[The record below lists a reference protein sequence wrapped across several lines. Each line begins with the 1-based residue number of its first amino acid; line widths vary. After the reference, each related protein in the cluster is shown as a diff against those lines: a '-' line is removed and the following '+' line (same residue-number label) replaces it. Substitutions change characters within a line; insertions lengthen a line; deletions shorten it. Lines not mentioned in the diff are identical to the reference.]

1 MVRWMKAP
9 NKGDQSDR
17 TKELEKEVDFL
28 RKDRDATQRRLDKAL
43 AEIERLRKQL
53 EEALRSLKRQAA
65 PFSKG
70 GPKPNPKRPG
80 RKPGAQYGERA
91 SRPVPARVDQ
101 EIPVPLPQN
110 SLCCGAPVIYEDT
123 KPQYQEDIVRQTI
136 VRRFDV
142 QIGHCACCGRHVQG
156 RHPLQTSDALGA
168 AQVQFGPE
176 ALSMV
181 AHLNKEM
188 GISHERAARVLD
200 LGYGLQTSRSGLCR
214 ALTRLG
220 QKAAPTYEQLR
231 IAVRRS
237 PLDWMDE
244 TGWRVAAYLQWLWVV
259 VSPEVTVYDILPGR
273 GFAEAASI
281 LGEDYNGALHH
292 DGWRP
297 YYRFL
302 KALHQ
307 SCLSH
312 LIHRCHDI
320 IQIASP
326 TARRFPQAIL
336 QLFRKA
342 LVLRDRFRDGEIS
355 LHGLYV
361 ATGRIG
367 ASMDRLL
374 DKSFRSKL
382 NRRFAKHL
390 HHERPYLFSFLYCP
404 DLDATNNAAE
414 RAIRPA
420 VIARKTWGGNR
431 TASGAKTQKILASI
445 LRTCWQQRK
454 DSFSSLTKLMR
465 SPQQMILDI
474 VPACLSP

>member
-1 MVRWMKAP
+1 MKPYSEDLRWRVVSAVASGMPRADVAWRFAVSVP
-9 NKGDQSDR
+9 TITR
-17 TKELEKEVDFL
+17 WL
-28 RKDRDATQRRLDKAL
+28 R
-43 AEIERLRKQL
+43 
-53 EEALRSLKRQAA
+53 LKRQTGGLA
-65 PFSKG
+65 PT
-70 GPKPNPKRPG
+70 
-80 RKPGAQYGERA
+80 
-91 SRPVPARVDQ
+91 PVPGPPAVKMIALLAALPERVAEHADATL
-101 EIPVPLPQN
+101 EEHC
-110 SLCCGAPVIYEDT
+110 SWW
-123 KPQYQEDIVRQTI
+123 R
-136 VRRFDV
+136 DV
-142 QIGHCACCGRHVQG
+142 
-156 RHPLQTSDALGA
+156 
-168 AQVQFGPE
+168 
-176 ALSMV
+176 
-181 AHLNKEM
+181 
-188 GISHERAARVLD
+188 
-200 LGYGLQTSRSGLCR
+200 SGVEVSTATMSR

-281 LGEDYNGALHH
+281 LGEDYDGALHH

-320 IQIASP
+320 IQVASP

-414 RAIRPA
+414 QAIRPA

-465 SPQQMILDI
+465 SPQQMI
-474 VPACLSP
+474 